1 MFGIDKQVKQ
11 RINNLESHL
20 KNESPI
26 LVDTV
31 KCFRQLDKIAYKTG
45 LLNKD
50 QTYTTQIPWWPLISI
65 LGTFS
70 AGKSTFINHYL
81 GVKLQET
88 GTQAVDDKFTVI
100 CYTAEDEPR
109 VLPGIALESD
119 PRFPFYHIAEEIDRV
134 SAAEG
139 GRVNSYLQMKTCN
152 SEKLRGN
159 IFIDS
164 PGFDADEQ
172 RTATLKI
179 TDYMIDLSDLVL
191 VFFDARH
198 PEPGAMRD
206 TLKHLV
212 GDKINK
218 NNADKFLYIL
228 NQIDA
233 SAREDNPEDVVASW
247 QRALATEGLTAGKF
261 YTIYNPDAAVTI
273 EDDTLRERFEK
284 KRDEDLAE
292 IHKRIEEVDVIRLY
306 RIIGALD
313 KTVREI
319 EMEQIPLL
327 DKTIH
332 QWMKGTLIRDA
343 ILSGSIAVL
352 ILALF
357 IVDNPLSAMLAD
369 LSGWVTADQTGM
381 ITALIVFLG
390 LFTAIHFWS
399 RKLSC
404 RSQLKKLKKSHIV
417 DSVKLPV
424 INAFKKNA
432 RFIHSIFRPNPVGW
446 NFFTR
451 RRLKNLMAEADSF
464 IQSLNDKYARPSGEA
479 VATETKEDQAEM
491 GNEIIGDETVIE
503 DLEENRDKQTV

>member
-11 RINNLESHL
+11 RIRNLETHL
-20 KNESPI
+20 NNESPI

-31 KCFRQLDKIAYKTG
+31 KCFVQLDKVAYKLG
-45 LLNKD
+45 FLNKD
-50 QTYTTQIPWWPLISI
+50 QTYTSQIPWWPLVSI

-81 GVKLQET
+81 GAQLQET
-88 GTQAVDDKFTVI
+88 GTQAVDDKFTVV
-100 CYTAEDEPR
+100 CYSDESSAR

-134 SAAEG
+134 STNEG

-152 SEKLRGN
+152 SEKLKGN

-179 TDYMIDLSDLVL
+179 TDYMVDLSDLVL

-233 SAREDNPEDVVASW
+233 SAREDNPEEVIASW

-273 EDDTLRERFEK
+273 EDDALRERFEK
-284 KRDEDLAE
+284 KRDEDLSE

-319 EMEQIPLL
+319 EIEQIPLL
-327 DKTIH
+327 QKTIH

-343 ILSGSIAVL
+343 IIMGAVITALSL
-352 ILALF
+352 LALF
-357 IVDNPLSAMLAD
+357 DNPLSGLLDALFNWVSSAEGGVLTISAVSLVAF
-369 LSGWVTADQTGM
+369 LS
-381 ITALIVFLG
+381 
-390 LFTAIHFWS
+390 IHFWS
-399 RKLSC
+399 RKKAAQ
-404 RSQLKKLKKSHIV
+404 SQLKKLSRLNV
-417 DSVKLPV
+417 ADSIKVSV
-424 INAFKKNA
+424 ANAFKKNSQFF
-432 RFIHSIFRPNPVGW
+432 RSIFRPNPVGW

-451 RRLKNLMAEADSF
+451 RKLKNLMVEADSF
-464 IQSLNDKYARPSGEA
+464 IQSLNDKYAKPSGQLEIA
-479 VATETKEDQAEM
+479 KEVETELLEDSTENNFNEMDAENDVKKET
-491 GNEIIGDETVIE
+491 IS
-503 DLEENRDKQTV
+503 